1 MKSIDFYIVLR
12 YTIYIE
18 VRYIALKLNGGI

>member
-12 YTIYIE
+12 YIIYIE

>member
-12 YTIYIE
+12 YTVYIE